1 MKVGYHLLG
10 YWGWG
15 MKLVFPS
22 PQMWGRM
29 ATPLINKAA
38 SARVAFR
45 LGQNRV
51 GPHPGTTWKSVS
63 QDTLTA

>member
-1 MKVGYHLLG
+1 MVFYC
-10 YWGWG
+10 GWG
-15 MKLVFPS
+15 MNEVLPG

-29 ATPLINKAA
+29 ATPLMKSAA

-51 GPHPGTTWKSVS
+51 GPHPGTTPKAVS
-63 QDTLTA
+63 QAMLGV